1 MPYWLC
7 LDSASFLKILLDPLL
22 YESPDVPPCVILV
35 LKQPRKP
42 PFSHVSSTVEQGE
55 QSASVLTPEC
65 PGYQAEGEAPEDMG
79 RMGTPHPEGPED
91 KGLSLRELLVGGDL
105 GPSS

>member
-1 MPYWLC
+1 METT
-7 LDSASFLKILLDPLL
+7 LLPCQL
-22 YESPDVPPCVILV
+22 YRGARRAECIC
-35 LKQPRKP
+35 
-42 PFSHVSSTVEQGE
+42 
-55 QSASVLTPEC
+55 LTPEC

-91 KGLSLRELLVGGDL
+91 KGLSLGELLVGGDL